1 MSMSMQRF
9 HIGILLAI
17 GTLGLIMSVY
27 SASLL
32 SAYRRVL
39 NVGVVKAVGVGV
51 YKDSMC
57 SVNVT
62 SIDWGLLEPGVKTN
76 FTIYI
81 RNEGNIPLI
90 LNMTTASWEPE
101 NASMY
106 ISLLWNLENCKIN
119 PSEVVQATLTLSI
132 SPDIE
137 GITSFRFEIFIVG
150 REAS

>member
-1 MSMSMQRF
+1 MTMQRF
-9 HIGILLAI
+9 HIGMLIAI
-17 GTLGLIMSVY
+17 GTFGLIMSVY

-32 SAYRRVL
+32 SAYQRVP

-51 YKDSMC
+51 YKDSRC
-57 SVNVT
+57 SVNIT
-62 SIDWGLLEPGVKTN
+62 SIDWGLLEPGAKAN

-90 LNMTTASWEPE
+90 LNITTASWDPE

-106 ISLLWNLENCKIN
+106 ISLLWNLESRKID